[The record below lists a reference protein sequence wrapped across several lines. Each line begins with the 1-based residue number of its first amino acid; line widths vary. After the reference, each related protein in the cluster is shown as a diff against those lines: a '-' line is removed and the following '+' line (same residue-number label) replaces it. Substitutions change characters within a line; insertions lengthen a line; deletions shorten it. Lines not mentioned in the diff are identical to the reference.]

1 MNRGYP
7 CLWTKVCP
15 DNQSD
20 GVFLVEA
27 TAGLKNPSFVIGQ
40 LSMVIF
46 LNDKWQL
53 TND

>member
-1 MNRGYP
+1 MRRGQT

-27 TAGLKNPSFVIGQ
+27 AAGLKNWSFVIGQ

-46 LNDKWQL
+46 K
-53 TND
+53 